1 MSTRATAAP
10 DRRDPPSGHA
20 ADLTWAIA
28 LPVTGLVVAVAVFL
42 VPWLVPAQRTPSL
55 HFFADAPVR
64 PEPREQAT
72 FLVLL
77 GLPPLL
83 AGAAWFA
90 ARRRRSLNDFVAAG
104 LALPVQALLV
114 ALVAVCWVRQLGVR
128 AYVDPWQGVVAVLAG
143 LAAGLLVLA
152 PLGRPL
158 PGWAS
163 RVRVGTR
170 TGFLLGVVVTLAA
183 LSFSVFRG
191 GNIAAAQLGTY
202 FHLPFV
208 LNEFAA
214 VTAGLAPSVDFTAQ
228 YTFVLPYLT
237 SPFFAAAGPGV
248 LPFTTLMAVLSA
260 VAFLSVLFVFSRVT
274 GSWGWALAL
283 YLPFLSF
290 SLFPVHQGGAQL
302 YYSANYWAIMPL
314 RYLGPFVTLAV
325 CVWALG
331 RPTPLRLVSLG
342 CLAGLT
348 LCNNI
353 EFGLPAFAGVLFALL
368 ATTAERRVAA
378 LARLALGAAAGIVVF
393 AGLTLAWSGAL
404 PNPVAMVAF
413 ARQFA
418 TDGFFLLPIESPLGL
433 HVVGFLTYVACFVV
447 VALRILR
454 RTEPPTVKERSA
466 TAALAFAGVFGLGTA
481 AYFVGRSDPEVLIM
495 LFAAWSLAL
504 SLLACELVRHLR
516 SLPAGALL
524 RRATL
529 VLPVALVAG
538 HLALMATTLAWDR
551 QILRQPGRLLS
562 SSAPR
567 VFDAAVMRG
576 LVRDCATPGESV
588 ALLHPLGHVIA
599 DREGVHDVMPFSHPG
614 AIATFEQVA
623 DVRSAIEDASVRRVF
638 ADGGTRPE
646 LREML
651 TRAGFARAIVRV
663 DPAVDPNFSPVTGA
677 ETQELL
683 VRGLPRSRA
692 CAEPP
697 K

>member
-1 MSTRATAAP
+1 MSAGAAAAP
-10 DRRDPPSGHA
+10 ERQDPHSGDGA
-20 ADLTWAIA
+20 GLTWAIA
-28 LPVTGLVVAVAVFL
+28 LPVTGFVVAVAVLL

-77 GLPPLL
+77 ALPLLL

-90 ARRRRSLNDFVAAG
+90 ARRRRSLNDVMAAG
-104 LALPVQALLV
+104 LALLVQALLV
-114 ALVAVCWVRQLGVR
+114 ALVAACWVGQLGVR

-143 LAAGLLVLA
+143 LAAGLFVLA
-152 PLGRPL
+152 PWARPL
-158 PGWAS
+158 PAWMG
-163 RVRVGTR
+163 RVRVSTGTA
-170 TGFLLGVVVTLAA
+170 FLLGVLVTLAA

-191 GNIAAAQLGTY
+191 GNIAASGVGTY
-202 FHLPFV
+202 FHLPYV

-237 SPFFAAAGPGV
+237 APFFAVTGLGV
-248 LPFTTLMAVLSA
+248 LPFTALMAVLSA
-260 VAFLSVLFVFSRVT
+260 VAFLSVLFVFNRAT
-274 GSWGWALAL
+274 GSWGWGLAL

-290 SLFPVHQGGAQL
+290 SLFPAQQSGAQL
-302 YYSANYWAIMPL
+302 YYSADYWAIMPL

-342 CLAGLT
+342 CFAGLT

-368 ATTAERRVAA
+368 ATTAERRLAA

-404 PNPVAMVAF
+404 PNPATMLFF

-418 TDGFFLLPIESPLGL
+418 ADGFFLLPIESPLGL

-454 RTEPPTVKERSA
+454 RTESLTVRERSA
-466 TAALAFAGVFGLGTA
+466 TAALGFAGVFGLGTA

-504 SLLACELVRHLR
+504 SLLACELARHLR

-551 QILRQPGRLLS
+551 QILRQPARVIS

-588 ALLHPLGHVIA
+588 ALVHPLGHVIA
-599 DREGVHDVMPFSHPG
+599 GREGVHNVMPFSHPG
-614 AIATFEQVA
+614 AIVTFEQVA
-623 DVRSAIEDASVRRVF
+623 DVRSAIDDASVRRVF

-651 TRAGFARAIVRV
+651 MRAGFVLAVVRV
-663 DPAVDPNFSPVTGA
+663 DPAVVPAFSPVTGA
-677 ETQELL
+677 ESQELL

-692 CAEPP
+692 CADSPE
-697 K
+697 